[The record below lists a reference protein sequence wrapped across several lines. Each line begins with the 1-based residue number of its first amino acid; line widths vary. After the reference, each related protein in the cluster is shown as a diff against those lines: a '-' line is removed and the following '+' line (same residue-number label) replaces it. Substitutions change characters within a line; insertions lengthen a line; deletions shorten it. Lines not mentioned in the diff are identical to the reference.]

1 MYYLKQQASFD
12 YRKELNKR
20 CVDVEIAIPAKEL
33 EYHRKEETMG
43 YVEITR
49 PDGTKTLLG
58 DVPMLICQMCNEM
71 PHLDDSVRIH
81 SISPLQWQC
90 EKCHAVNG

>member
-1 MYYLKQQASFD
+1 M
-12 YRKELNKR
+12 
-20 CVDVEIAIPAKEL
+20 
-33 EYHRKEETMG
+33 MG
-43 YVEITR
+43 YIEITR

-58 DVPMLICQMCNEM
+58 EVPVLICQMCNEM
-71 PHLDDSVRIH
+71 PHFDDSVRVQ

>member
-1 MYYLKQQASFD
+1 
-12 YRKELNKR
+12 
-20 CVDVEIAIPAKEL
+20 
-33 EYHRKEETMG
+33 MG

-58 DVPMLICQMCNEM
+58 DVPVLICQMCNEM
-71 PHLDDSVRIH
+71 PQFDDSVRIM
-81 SISPLQWQC
+81 SISPIQWQC

>member
-1 MYYLKQQASFD
+1 
-12 YRKELNKR
+12 
-20 CVDVEIAIPAKEL
+20 
-33 EYHRKEETMG
+33 MG

-71 PHLDDSVRIH
+71 PHLDDTVLVQ
-81 SISPLQWQC
+81 SIAPIQWQC
-90 EKCHAVNG
+90 GKCHAVNG

>member
-1 MYYLKQQASFD
+1 
-12 YRKELNKR
+12 
-20 CVDVEIAIPAKEL
+20 
-33 EYHRKEETMG
+33 MG

-58 DVPMLICQMCNEM
+58 EVPVLLCQMCNEM
-71 PHLDDSVRIH
+71 PQFDDSVRVQ